1 MPWGRIIKAI
11 SGYYDVLPDEEKP
24 LDEKLIRCRARGIF
38 RKKGIAPLVGDIVR
52 FERTGSNEGWIEEIE
67 NRKNELIRPPISNM
81 DLVVLLF
88 SFKKP
93 DLNLLLLDRFLA
105 YIEYKR
111 IPILIT
117 FTKSDLVE
125 ESVREEALRR
135 YSAIGY
141 TVLATSVKNGMGIE
155 ALHDHLQGKFSV
167 FAGQSGVGKSS
178 LLNLLM
184 PNLHLKTGE
193 ISEKLGRG
201 RHTTRHVELIPMN
214 EKTFIAD
221 TPGFGQLE
229 FCDMDPEKL
238 SDCFPEMRE
247 KAEGCRFRECVH
259 VKEPGCAVRSAVERE
274 EISRERY
281 EHYLLFL
288 EEIKK
293 AKERRYH

>member
-24 LDEKLIRCRARGIF
+24 LDENLIRCRARGIF

-67 NRKNELIRPPISNM
+67 NRRNELIRPPISNM

-111 IPILIT
+111 IPILII

-155 ALHDHLQGKFSV
+155 ALHDQLQGKFSV

-178 LLNLLM
+178 LLNKLM

-214 EKTFIAD
+214 DKTFIAD

-229 FCDMDPEKL
+229 FFDMDPEKL
-238 SDCFPEMRE
+238 SDCFPEMKE